1 MLSVLLSCPL
11 PCGVPLNMLLEILH
25 YIYAPPAPPEEAPS
39 AMQSSGQCAAIGIS
53 NPAGP
58 TSPSSP
64 RTDTFSSPPL
74 LKRNGGSPFPPADP
88 VVLDSSLQDV
98 SRVLPFDTE
107 GTFSAAADASPQQH
121 RSIQF
126 LVIAACL
133 KPILA
138 VTFVAAAPSLS
149 LVGAH
154 VRRFEYDSTSSHDT
168 LPAGDQRLSAI
179 SDAASP

>member
-11 PCGVPLNMLLEILH
+11 PCGVPLSMLLEIMH

-39 AMQSSGQCAAIGIS
+39 AMQSPGQCAAIGIS

-64 RTDTFSSPPL
+64 HTDMFSSPPL
-74 LKRNGGSPFPPADP
+74 LKRNTGSPFPPADP

-154 VRRFEYDSTSSHDT
+154 VRKFEYDSTSSHDT
-168 LPAGDQRLSAI
+168 LPAGDQRLPAI